1 MAHKS
6 KAKLMKKVGIFV
18 CVVVVFLA
26 AFYGHTKPA
35 YRHSHHRES
44 HENIKNGCQESAS
57 RPSVQ
62 EADTK
67 GGLASDKVQQVDGPK
82 QAADNTVSDTSTSQE
97 SVTRTESDNE
107 GATVIGSTP
116 H

>member
-1 MAHKS
+1 MTHKS
-6 KAKLMKKVGIFV
+6 KTKLMKKLGILV
-18 CVVVVFLA
+18 TVVVVFLA

-62 EADTK
+62 EADTQ

-82 QAADNTVSDTSTSQE
+82 QAADNAVSDTNQE
-97 SVTRTESDNE
+97 SIPRTESDNE
-107 GATVIGSTP
+107 DATVLGSTP